1 MDELQNIQPNDN
13 LQKNQF
19 IKQQLEARDKFN
31 QIGLLTQSNQK
42 GNQTRDYQNNRNIN
56 DNYISIYAQGRNG
69 EAKLEVKL
77 KQLLDFCP

>member
-19 IKQQLEARDKFN
+19 IKQQLEVREKFN
-31 QIGLLTQSNQK
+31 QIGLLTQSNEK

-56 DNYISIYAQGRNG
+56 ENYISIYAQGRNG

-77 KQLLDFCP
+77 K